1 MKTLRPA
8 HALSLLVLRFVH
20 GKAARLAVWRYP
32 RNKNAGIRTAL
43 AINANLQSNLR
54 EFESALWERKRVF
67 HTVNCTPRSNPYRF
81 TRFPHVQDPVAALR
95 DAPELQSVRLSWQ
108 GLRGE

>member
-67 HTVNCTPRSNPYRF
+67 HTVNCKPDSIPTDSLDFHRILIASRGNTVRLLLE
-81 TRFPHVQDPVAALR
+81 DALR
-95 DAPELQSVRLSWQ
+95 AREFKGDK
-108 GLRGE
+108 